1 MIARKK
7 TYNCI
12 ARLFRSKPGLLIFF
26 SKNGRQIKKLKP
38 KPGERHPAEYFQNN
52 KQV

>member
-7 TYNCI
+7 PYNCI
-12 ARLFRSKPGLLIFF
+12 ARSFKSKPGLLTFF